1 MGEKRAEETAALPSA
16 VCVVVVGSGARP
28 VTETGMV
35 SASPWRA
42 RTRRGHPGHSL
53 RAVTFTRSGVR
64 VTPAHSKKK
73 KKDGQ
78 SSSVSS
84 LKMQYCHE
92 TVTADA
98 VG

>member
-16 VCVVVVGSGARP
+16 ACVVVVVGSGARR

-73 KKDGQ
+73 RR
-78 SSSVSS
+78 
-84 LKMQYCHE
+84 
-92 TVTADA
+92 TASP
-98 VG
+98 VQFRL